1 MCSGKLLRQYL
12 GIPYIETYDVHRTSK
27 ELLNP
32 IVYDTAI

>member
-1 MCSGKLLRQYL
+1 MSAK
-12 GIPYIETYDVHRTSK
+12 IPGYPLHKTYDVHRTSK